1 MTEPRADYDSP
12 WKEALA
18 DEVIFMP
25 AIDLIKPEVRA
36 VAAYHLRD
44 FRPPIKLNQNE
55 NPFGFPEP
63 LKAEVWRRVNQVDW
77 ARYPDFYL
85 REITDR
91 LAAHVGVPPE
101 WVLPGNGSN
110 ELLQMTLLAALAPGT
125 AAVVPVPSFSL
136 YRIQSLVMGAEF
148 APIQLRSE
156 DGFALP
162 VDAVIAEAKEHRAK
176 VIILCSPNNPTGNTY
191 PEADVRRVV
200 AESGALVLLDE
211 AYREFSDQDFLP
223 VLRDHENVVIF
234 RTFSKAFAMGGLRV
248 GYLIGR
254 PDIVRE
260 IGKVKLPYGL
270 NIMSEAVA
278 LVALD
283 HLPIFQEQIRA
294 IRALREALYADLRAL
309 PGTHPYPSAANFILT
324 HFDRPVAEVFDHLLA
339 DGILIRDVSNYPGLS
354 GHIRISVGT
363 TEENAA
369 LVESLKKLN
378 VKRQT

>member
-1 MTEPRADYDSP
+1 MS
-12 WKEALA
+12 
-18 DEVIFMP
+18 
-25 AIDLIKPEVRA
+25 AINLIKPEVRS

-44 FRPPIKLNQNE
+44 LRPPIKLNQNE

-63 LKAEVWRRVNQVDW
+63 LKAEVWRRVNQIDW

-110 ELLQMTLLAALAPGT
+110 ELLQMTLLATLGPGT

-136 YRIQSLVMGAEF
+136 YRLQSLFMGAMF
-148 APIQLRSE
+148 VPIQLQAE

-162 VDAVIAEAKEHRAK
+162 VDEVIAEARHAK
-176 VIILCSPNNPTGNTY
+176 VVILCSPNNPTANTY
-191 PEADVRRVV
+191 AESDVRRVV

-211 AYREFSDQDFLP
+211 AYHEFSDQNFLP
-223 VLRDHENVVIF
+223 ILRDYENVVIF

-283 HLPIFQEQIRA
+283 HASVFQEQIRL
-294 IRALREALYADLRAL
+294 IRALRDQLFNDLHTL
-309 PGTHPYPSAANFILT
+309 PGVYPYPSVANFLLT
-324 HFDRPVAEVFDHLLA
+324 RFDRPVPEVFEHLLA
-339 DGILIRDVSNYPGLS
+339 DGILVRDVSSYPGLA
-354 GHIRISVGT
+354 GHVRISVGT
-363 TEENAA
+363 AEENAA
-369 LVESLKKLN
+369 LVWSLKALIDA
-378 VKRQT
+378 